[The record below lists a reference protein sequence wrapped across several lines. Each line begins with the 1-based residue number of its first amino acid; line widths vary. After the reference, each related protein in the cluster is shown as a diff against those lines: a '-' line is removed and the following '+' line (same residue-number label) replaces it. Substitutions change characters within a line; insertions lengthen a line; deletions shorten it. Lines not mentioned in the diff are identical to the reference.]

1 MLVLVLVLM
10 GLTALAAS
18 VAPRPQPAGVG
29 QSPRPA
35 PSPSPAATPEAEPAS
50 LPRTVERSLSA
61 DLGAPEQRVRAR
73 VGDTIS
79 LEVTGDVLDSVLIP
93 GLDRMET
100 LAPSSPAVFEILA
113 DRPGEFP
120 ITLLEAKRPIG
131 ELVVAPAS

>member
-18 VAPRPQPAGVG
+18 VAPQPEPARVG
-29 QSPRPA
+29 PSVGPA
-35 PSPSPAATPEAEPAS
+35 PSPATATEAAPAGKPQ
-50 LPRTVERSLSA
+50 TVERSLSA

-131 ELVVAPAS
+131 ELVVTPAS